1 MTIRAHLDDQF
12 ARQFGGLPQIEKP
25 VSRHRD
31 VMDELLDKVVGSL
44 PLAGTLKTIYRVSF
58 KDGELK
64 AECVPESEW
73 RLPDVQPPIAPGL
86 VVNEYHMD
94 GLLLGNADFEVNQ
107 QEAIFGICAEGD
119 CSDDQ

>member
-12 ARQFGGLPQIEKP
+12 ARQFGGLPQIEK
-25 VSRHRD
+25 
-31 VMDELLDKVVGSL
+31 
-44 PLAGTLKTIYRVSF
+44 
-58 KDGELK
+58 
-64 AECVPESEW
+64 
-73 RLPDVQPPIAPGL
+73 PIAPGL

-119 CSDDQ
+119 CDDQ